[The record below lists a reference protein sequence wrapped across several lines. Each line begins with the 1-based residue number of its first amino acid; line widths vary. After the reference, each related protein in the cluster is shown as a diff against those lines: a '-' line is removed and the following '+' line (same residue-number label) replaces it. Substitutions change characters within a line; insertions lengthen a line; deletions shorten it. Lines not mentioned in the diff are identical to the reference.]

1 MAFNSLKT
9 VNQTTDFS
17 DSLQTWGNE
26 IMMKIKVTKTNLND
40 PRESAS
46 FTIQWG
52 KKVQYFKILSNFT
65 TNLPVQ
71 QKIK

>member
-1 MAFNSLKT
+1 MKQLMC
-9 VNQTTDFS
+9 DF
-17 DSLQTWGNE
+17 DYDK
-26 IMMKIKVTKTNLND
+26 IHKKKKKKKIKVTKTKWNY

-46 FTIQWG
+46 FTIQGG
-52 KKVQYFKILSNFT
+52 KKVQHFKILSNFT